1 MSKQKQYIEVKL
13 RKNECWA
20 IMRSDLRKGH
30 EEMEA
35 PLGWAKDRIFKLM
48 EDEGLIP
55 SVEDTAKK
63 LNEAIK

>member
-1 MSKQKQYIEVKL
+1 MENKKQYIEVKL

-20 IMRSDLRKGH
+20 IIRSDPRKGH

-35 PLGWAKDRIFKLM
+35 PLGWAKERIFKLM

-55 SVEDTAKK
+55 SV
-63 LNEAIK
+63 NEAIE